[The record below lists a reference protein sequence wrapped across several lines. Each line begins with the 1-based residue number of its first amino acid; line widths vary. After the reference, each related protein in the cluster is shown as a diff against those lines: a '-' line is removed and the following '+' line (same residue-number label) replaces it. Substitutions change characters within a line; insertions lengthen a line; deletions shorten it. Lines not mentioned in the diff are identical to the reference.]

1 MKNSKQEI
9 ISELKNKLSEFKSKI
24 NNKSDNTNPEND
36 IMNMQININ
45 TIKNY
50 YKVPKQDNNN
60 NIINKINPINEE
72 LQTNKK
78 DTIINNKQDI
88 TNFQSSKTLQ
98 NNLNK
103 DNTKTTKFNNYIK
116 ENDNKYKLRANSI
129 STVNVDTSKNY
140 LNFDIDEIIKN
151 HKKPKNDKSD
161 FNFINS
167 PSKPENIKY
176 KIFVNF
182 DDLRN
187 NLYKKK
193 SDSIDYTKSLSNKNF
208 IKLNLSSKKSFP
220 SNMSNTD
227 RNYRLKNYNLDS
239 YYEENFSEPNIINN
253 SKNTNY
259 YKLKSKLSDFMT
271 EINLYNKKSKNI
283 SKNIFSLTKPAIK
296 SEKYKYNLNF
306 INDYNKDNLMD
317 NKYGNNLYKNNNN
330 INNFLNYNL
339 NNGEEK
345 RNTFNRN
352 HSKPFCYAS
361 NIKNNIYFG
370 SSSNILRNTNTKTL
384 NDFDYIKKDK
394 YNFNNKNY
402 EINNN
407 NMIFNDI
414 KNLKYFIRNLSN
426 EDINNLPFSF
436 YKEIQDLYNL
446 MYIKFFKNN

>member
-1 MKNSKQEI
+1 
-9 ISELKNKLSEFKSKI
+9 
-24 NNKSDNTNPEND
+24 
-36 IMNMQININ
+36 MNMQININ

-60 NIINKINPINEE
+60 IINKINPINEE

-78 DTIINNKQDI
+78 GTIINNKQDI
-88 TNFQSSKTLQ
+88 IIFQSSKTLQ
-98 NNLNK
+98 NNINK

-129 STVNVDTSKNY
+129 STVNVDTNKNY
-140 LNFDIDEIIKN
+140 LNFDIDEIIK
-151 HKKPKNDKSD
+151 KKPKNDKTD

-167 PSKPENIKY
+167 PSKPENIKN

-187 NLYKKK
+187 NQYKKK

-227 RNYRLKNYNLDS
+227 RNYRLKNNHLDS
-239 YYEENFSEPNIINN
+239 YYEENLSEPNIINK

-271 EINLYNKKSKNI
+271 EINLYNKKNKNI

-296 SEKYKYNLNF
+296 NEKYKYNLNF
-306 INDYNKDNLMD
+306 INDNNKDNLMN
-317 NKYGNNLYKNNNN
+317 NKYGNNLYKNNYN

-345 RNTFNRN
+345 RNTVNRN
-352 HSKPFCYAS
+352 YSKPLCYAS
-361 NIKNNIYFG
+361 NIKNNSYFG

-384 NDFDYIKKDK
+384 NDFDYIKNDK

-402 EINNN
+402 ENNNN